1 MVLRLLNGLF
11 NQWVPTILL
20 MKQTDERGGAPLA
33 GGPFTRRQRV
43 AQQIRGMIRY
53 CRYEEGIVGSTI
65 NMVHKQRQSVPTIAT
80 NYVL

>member
-1 MVLRLLNGLF
+1 MGLYREIVGSYRVI
-11 NQWVPTILL
+11 WRDPGI
-20 MKQTDERGGAPLA
+20 
-33 GGPFTRRQRV
+33 TRRQRV